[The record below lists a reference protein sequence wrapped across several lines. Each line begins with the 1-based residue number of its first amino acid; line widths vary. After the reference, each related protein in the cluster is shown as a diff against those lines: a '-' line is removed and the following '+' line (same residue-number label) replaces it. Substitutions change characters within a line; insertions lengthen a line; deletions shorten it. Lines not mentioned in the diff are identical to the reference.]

1 MKEGWTYK
9 KLGEVASYINGYAF
23 KPSDWEDNGMPII
36 RIQNLT
42 GTQNSY
48 HRCNRKDIPSK
59 YIVRKGD
66 ILISWSA
73 TLGVYEWTIED
84 ALLNQHI
91 FKVVFDKQKINKDYF
106 RYAVLTSIEE
116 MSKHTNGA
124 TMKHIRKGDFDNICI
139 PIPSI
144 EEQQRIVS
152 RLDSAFAH
160 IDELKANA
168 EKQLAEAQTL
178 FQKSLAKAMKP
189 KEGWE
194 EKILK
199 EVTSSIG
206 DGLHGTPM
214 YSDDGDYFFVN
225 GNNFEDGVIEIKDNT
240 KRVNS
245 DEYNKYKINLDE
257 TTVLLSINGTIGKTA
272 FYNGEPIILGK
283 SACYINVLP
292 SLLKEFLR
300 YFLLS
305 DNFIEYAKYNS
316 RQATIVNLGLKE
328 IRTMPIPLP
337 PLTVQQRIVERLDAL
352 SENIRKYEEIQ
363 RQIISECDALKQALL
378 RQVFE

>member
-9 KLGEVASYINGYAF
+9 KLPDLSENLDSLRKPVTKKNRTAGIYPYYGASGIVDYVDDYLFDEDLLCISEDGANLIMRTYPIAF
-23 KPSDWEDNGMPII
+23 PISGKVWVNNHAHVLRFKSNVTQKYVEYFFAGI
-36 RIQNLT
+36 KLDKFVTGAAQPKLT
-42 GTQNSY
+42 QKALN
-48 HRCNRKDIPSK
+48 NIKIKIPES
-59 YIVRKGD
+59 V
-66 ILISWSA
+66 
-73 TLGVYEWTIED
+73 
-84 ALLNQHI
+84 
-91 FKVVFDKQKINKDYF
+91 
-106 RYAVLTSIEE
+106 
-116 MSKHTNGA
+116 
-124 TMKHIRKGDFDNICI
+124 
-139 PIPSI
+139 P
-144 EEQQRIVS
+144 EQQRIVE
-152 RLDSAFAH
+152 RLDAAFEN
-160 IDELKANA
+160 IDKLKANA

-178 FQKSLAKAMKP
+178 FQKSLAKAMEP

-194 EKILK
+194 VKILK

-214 YSDDGDYFFVN
+214 YSDDGDYYFVN

-245 DEYNKYKINLDE
+245 DEYYKYKINLDE

-292 SLLKEFLR
+292 LLLKEFLR

-305 DNFIEYAKYNS
+305 DNFIEYAKHNS

-337 PLTVQQRIVERLDAL
+337 PLAVQQRIVERLDAL

-378 RQVFE
+378 RKVFE

>member
-1 MKEGWTYK
+1 ME
-9 KLGEVASYINGYAF
+9 
-23 KPSDWEDNGMPII
+23 
-36 RIQNLT
+36 
-42 GTQNSY
+42 
-48 HRCNRKDIPSK
+48 
-59 YIVRKGD
+59 
-66 ILISWSA
+66 
-73 TLGVYEWTIED
+73 
-84 ALLNQHI
+84 
-91 FKVVFDKQKINKDYF
+91 
-106 RYAVLTSIEE
+106 
-116 MSKHTNGA
+116 
-124 TMKHIRKGDFDNICI
+124 
-139 PIPSI
+139 
-144 EEQQRIVS
+144 
-152 RLDSAFAH
+152 
-160 IDELKANA
+160 
-168 EKQLAEAQTL
+168 
-178 FQKSLAKAMKP
+178 P

-337 PLTVQQRIVERLDAL
+337 PLAEQQRIVERLDAL

-378 RQVFE
+378 RKVFE